1 MMVVDEIAMMA
12 EDIDVRMGDLEDT
25 IRAEMSHRLAQRDT
39 IERVL
44 RERVNHLE
52 GDVNCL
58 TAILA
63 AVHQGVDQEAAS
75 RRVGG
80 GD

>member
-1 MMVVDEIAMMA
+1 
-12 EDIDVRMGDLEDT
+12 
-25 IRAEMSHRLAQRDT
+25 MSHRLAQRDT

-58 TAILA
+58 TAIPCCSPSRSRSRGSIEEGRGGEIEG
-63 AVHQGVDQEAAS
+63 HDERDRHGV
-75 RRVGG
+75 
-80 GD
+80 